1 MLVEFKITFEVDRM
15 LPPPNKPIHDALAAI
30 RALRVEAPTEE
41 VAEHY
46 ATLIIDALEKA
57 GA

>member
-1 MLVEFKITFEVDRM
+1 M